1 MSFIQEL
8 VLWSIFIISSVYGQE
23 ELVTP
28 ARTVQLNTST
38 GVRLYEFD
46 KNPKTYKNYSTVVEA
61 GKSYPLN
68 AIKCFMYGSLS
79 MEKIDMTFEIT
90 RHYANQTSLYFKL
103 KNWGNSSKPMTDE
116 EVSLALN
123 DAFQTH
129 LLPYPGLRLISLE
142 VELAKPSGTGFES
155 LVVLNDIFYAQKWSG
170 EFGGTFSDPF
180 RMSDLDGIQPLF
192 NFKILH
198 VTLLT
203 LEVSEMSLPLI
214 NTSITKGTLTL
225 QGLKSNNKQGPRLSL
240 PFKTWWSTQY
250 WPSVG
255 TGEKTVS
262 EMQTS
267 FEKDVTT
274 KMFGSNSMSIT
285 QNTSYEPKMPD
296 IYLFGTASLE
306 QIDINIEIFDS
317 SARYR
322 TWYHIFQKWGNSTT
336 RPITDEEISMAMA
349 SLLLNSQVIIR
360 NISAESIIG
369 IGFESVVTQSGKGL
383 PSNWITY
390 AQKWKG
396 TFGGSFINLIPEQIF
411 GTTILKF
418 SNITKVVVNG
428 KWIRVVAT
436 KAILSLDVSEFRTG
450 NAIAIVNR
458 GSLKLEGFT
467 SQSGFFVENPIITMT
482 LIKT

>member
-1 MSFIQEL
+1 MSIIQEL

-38 GVRLYEFD
+38 GVVNWPSMGSVLQNSSWMNKRLYEFD

-90 RHYANQTSLYFKL
+90 MLHANQTRLYFKL
-103 KNWGNSSKPMTDE
+103 KNWGNSSKPITDE

-129 LLPYPGLRLISLE
+129 LGLRLISLE

-192 NFKILH
+192 TLTNITRVDFVGQTIRI
-198 VTLLT
+198 VADRALLT

-214 NTSITKGTLTL
+214 NTSITKGTLAL

-306 QIDINIEIFDS
+306 QIDINIEIFDLFTFL
-317 SARYR
+317 AL
-322 TWYHIFQKWGNSTT
+322 QV
-336 RPITDEEISMAMA
+336 
-349 SLLLNSQVIIR
+349 LN
-360 NISAESIIG
+360 
-369 IGFESVVTQSGKGL
+369 K
-383 PSNWITY
+383 
-390 AQKWKG
+390 
-396 TFGGSFINLIPEQIF
+396 
-411 GTTILKF
+411 
-418 SNITKVVVNG
+418 
-428 KWIRVVAT
+428 
-436 KAILSLDVSEFRTG
+436 
-450 NAIAIVNR
+450 
-458 GSLKLEGFT
+458 
-467 SQSGFFVENPIITMT
+467 
-482 LIKT
+482 